1 MLKNI
6 FSEYLKSYD
15 NKDENYER
23 INNLSRN
30 YSCDYTSD
38 WRWFSIKCERFLE
51 NELYKKYNKEEREKK
66 KKNKNIIK
74 ENENLAIFRS
84 FFPKILLNIYS
95 KCENPAQFFSNLV
108 IQKFNSVVFFCDA
121 SGFSNL
127 AEQLDKRINGTEL
140 LGNCL
145 NKFFNI
151 LIKIIDYWG
160 GDIIKFSGDAVLVIW
175 PLHNVLKNKKKK
187 KKKNGTQNND
197 SDDEHVNLKD
207 NKTSHDSKSNIAQA
221 NNSDDNYP
229 SDYNKKKKNQN
240 AVEIRKICLL
250 ALGCCMD
257 IHKLLNKFPTPI
269 ENKYLKVHI
278 AITYGKVSFLQIG
291 NVLRKREYLLSGKP
305 LEEIGAGESLAKNG
319 ESVLSY
325 SFYKNIKDKVMV
337 QGTCK
342 KNFFLFVKM
351 KEEIDMKNVVK
362 EEENISKNNIKDN
375 KRRNSLEDKIK
386 KRFTLLSTD
395 KQSRQSTIIYENFDL
410 LLKTFIPD
418 IVYRKLSLGCNIFF
432 NEIRKVTII
441 FVSVKDIDASTMT
454 GVHSAHGI
462 MKLTQKAVF
471 TMEGTIN
478 KFILDDKGILIL
490 IMFGLPPLYH
500 CDDTIRALLTCFR
513 LIDALKSLKL
523 NGSIGISTGKIWCGI
538 IGNKIR
544 KEYTALGDSVNVA
557 ARLCFKAGNKE
568 IYVDEN
574 TYNNCKHFIS
584 FQKLISIKVKGKNK
598 LIKIYSP
605 IGTINKKSIDYVYD
619 NTSNDNNYFTDEE
632 LLVNNQNNKKNN
644 NILLNKEETIKN
656 VHENLYTNID
666 LSIIQN
672 KLIKT
677 NYQQI
682 FDFSFLNN
690 NFLFI
695 YYKSF
700 FKNKIYHLYDD
711 FHGKSHSPSKSF
723 SSINNTYN
731 NLLTYDMIYSLSRFN
746 KIKTSLHV
754 DYKSYT
760 GPFLLHEYYD
770 PFHFKF
776 KELSRIGGVLFVEGN
791 ENLGIF
797 EFIKLITN
805 GLYNFKLFNVSN
817 MPNSLYINI
826 TNPLLP
832 WKILC
837 NDILN
842 TWKLSHMRKKNLLLN
857 KNDNFNMLREITHP
871 SYHWFFK
878 SMIHKN
884 KLTNKHEPSYPKHTA
899 TGDVSSSSHAYS
911 RNDIQTKMKNELK
924 ENRIGI
930 ISSMIYYFTLHENMF
945 IIFNYR
951 SGTSLNINIE
961 DDAWKISNNIA
972 KLAMLKRKKISKHL
986 QKNLKDWRKNHS
998 RKCDFCK
1005 GNFMNTTY
1013 VNNVHENNKCADNI
1027 YGNITNLNNIYGDNT
1042 NDSFLHNNDDDDNMY
1057 NSDKQNRLSF
1067 KKNINDFLDDHMRAQ
1082 SIDHVDKNIISQ
1094 IHNDI
1099 NNDTNTN
1106 NIYNINDMYNEENSH
1121 YSQNINITNDN
1132 NNNNN
1137 KKNSSSSNN
1146 NNNNNDISAFSLKQQ
1161 KLYQAHEIILMDE
1174 NNDSSSKKSSS
1185 ATLINN
1191 SEINSQI
1198 YNNENIIH
1206 NTNKQENINVLQLFK
1221 EEKDIVNNTNKIK
1234 EQKMFYKTLCPNI
1247 KDNILLYIAQQKMNE
1262 QNNNY
1267 QMNKNQNSKNNY
1279 LNDNIQNQINHLV
1292 KDNMDKHIYNN
1303 NNNNNN
1309 DNVYQN
1315 KSPLCNPFFMHKHKP
1330 LIFLFINGMKNNSNI
1345 KQLKKIKKYAQQC
1358 EASIELKP
1366 FNKYDLYEFVSLCLN
1381 IHKDKISTQ
1390 LIEYLNKTC
1399 FGIPKFVQYTLF
1411 YLLTNHYIEL
1421 YKYEKDKND
1430 KHNYENNDELHP
1442 YDETKETDINVSLT
1456 KNNENQIGYEETEK
1470 QLNTG
1475 VSNLSDVSQIKSEIY
1490 DNILNMYNNETKSS
1504 EHNHKSKSKIED
1516 NYFNDQQNEHTP
1528 ILHQHSLENQKKDE
1542 EDYILDEEIIN
1553 ETLENEYPYDEN
1565 IYQQEKTKYTS
1576 QYEYYK
1582 IHDDKIEKDK
1592 NENALNQNNRNQYKI
1607 IKKNKIKLSTT
1618 SDEVKNYSTN
1628 HITHED
1634 IILDIY
1640 KNTLEHKKTN
1650 FLCLEEILKNI
1661 NLILKKQIDLNHSNE
1676 IEKSERKILLKNI
1689 YQIKKHIED
1698 KSFNSLNNKDF
1709 IKYFIKNFPKEE
1721 TRVSELKLNEETK
1734 KDTIKFNISYNLNGN
1749 KKNDHTYIKRNNE
1762 QFIETNK
1769 NFHLFLSHLNQLEK
1783 SILTFTHFCTNISNQ
1798 THTENNIYLNTFE
1811 NKVINGEIAV

>member
-1 MLKNI
+1 MY
-6 FSEYLKSYD
+6 YLPNLLVD
-15 NKDENYER
+15 N
-23 INNLSRN
+23 
-30 YSCDYTSD
+30 
-38 WRWFSIKCERFLE
+38 
-51 NELYKKYNKEEREKK
+51 
-66 KKNKNIIK
+66 
-74 ENENLAIFRS
+74 RS
-84 FFPKILLNIYS
+84 
-95 KCENPAQFFSNLV
+95 
-108 IQKFNSVVFFCDA
+108 
-121 SGFSNL
+121 
-127 AEQLDKRINGTEL
+127 
-140 LGNCL
+140 
-145 NKFFNI
+145 
-151 LIKIIDYWG
+151 
-160 GDIIKFSGDAVLVIW
+160 
-175 PLHNVLKNKKKK
+175 
-187 KKKNGTQNND
+187 
-197 SDDEHVNLKD
+197 
-207 NKTSHDSKSNIAQA
+207 
-221 NNSDDNYP
+221 
-229 SDYNKKKKNQN
+229 
-240 AVEIRKICLL
+240 
-250 ALGCCMD
+250 
-257 IHKLLNKFPTPI
+257 
-269 ENKYLKVHI
+269 
-278 AITYGKVSFLQIG
+278 
-291 NVLRKREYLLSGKP
+291 
-305 LEEIGAGESLAKNG
+305 
-319 ESVLSY
+319 
-325 SFYKNIKDKVMV
+325 
-337 QGTCK
+337 
-342 KNFFLFVKM
+342 
-351 KEEIDMKNVVK
+351 VVK

-700 FKNKIYHLYDD
+700 FKNKIYHLFKEKNSFYYLQNLDTNNYKIITTTTFPNYSLNKNIEQINNNHLIIKKDMDKQYVYNHQNLNHTIKQNQFILHKDGNHINSYDD

-878 SMIHKN
+878 SMIHVIDDLDIPFFKTKKKKKKKEKEKEKEYYNHKHKNYSYQTNKYIHNHTNKKNEHNLIQNKINTNTQTQNASNNSNNNIFCQKISTFLEYFFHNSRREKKKNKKKSKEKIKKKKKTLQDGKHIGNTNDMDTIYNGPSDVSHGSTWDKQCNNDDDDDDDIHDDNHDGDDIHDDNHDGDDIHDDFHDDDDIHDDIHHDDNIHDDDHHDDDNYNTPVRKHNVKKN

-1132 NNNNN
+1132 NNNN
-1137 KKNSSSSNN
+1137 KKNSSSSSNN

-1442 YDETKETDINVSLT
+1442 SCDYTSDWRWFSIKCERFLENELYKKYNKEEREKKK
-1456 KNNENQIGYEETEK
+1456 KNKNIIKENENLAIFRSFFPK
-1470 QLNTG
+1470 ILLNIYSKCENPAQFF
-1475 VSNLSDVSQIKSEIY
+1475 SNLVIQKFNSVVFFCDASGFSNLAEQLDKRINGTELLGNCLNKFFNILIKIIDYWGGDIIKFSGDAVLVIWPLHNIIKHHMIDMEKHKTNFENFNLSNNHNNIHNIYNNDDDDYGDHQNEVY
-1490 DNILNMYNNETKSS
+1490 DNIKNYNLKNNKI
-1504 EHNHKSKSKIED
+1504 SKSNIAQANNSDD
-1516 NYFNDQQNEHTP
+1516 NYPSDYNKKKKNQNAVEIRKICLLALGCCMDIHKLLNKFPTP
-1528 ILHQHSLENQKKDE
+1528 IENKYLKVHIAITYGKVSFLQIGNVLRKREYLLSGKPQSYGSRDMQKELFLICKDE
-1542 EDYILDEEIIN
+1542 G
-1553 ETLENEYPYDEN
+1553 
-1565 IYQQEKTKYTS
+1565 
-1576 QYEYYK
+1576 
-1582 IHDDKIEKDK
+1582 
-1592 NENALNQNNRNQYKI
+1592 
-1607 IKKNKIKLSTT
+1607 
-1618 SDEVKNYSTN
+1618 
-1628 HITHED
+1628 
-1634 IILDIY
+1634 
-1640 KNTLEHKKTN
+1640 
-1650 FLCLEEILKNI
+1650 
-1661 NLILKKQIDLNHSNE
+1661 
-1676 IEKSERKILLKNI
+1676 
-1689 YQIKKHIED
+1689 
-1698 KSFNSLNNKDF
+1698 
-1709 IKYFIKNFPKEE
+1709 
-1721 TRVSELKLNEETK
+1721 
-1734 KDTIKFNISYNLNGN
+1734 GN
-1749 KKNDHTYIKRNNE
+1749 
-1762 QFIETNK
+1762 
-1769 NFHLFLSHLNQLEK
+1769 
-1783 SILTFTHFCTNISNQ
+1783 
-1798 THTENNIYLNTFE
+1798 
-1811 NKVINGEIAV
+1811 